1 MNMIDYGLNID
12 KDSTRRLILQHYERY
27 PKMQIEDMF
36 KLLFHSSFGCEH
48 AVSSL
53 ERVRGYM
60 LSELERADMDSDV
73 LVEELDSDYSRVH
86 LSYISRGLSPDT
98 LAVMF
103 YLSARP
109 VEDGRERLKFKLSV
123 LRDMARE
130 GRFAFSLEALDAAI
144 SEWESL
150 GYPAIHHSATFR
162 ECYNPAYRVV
172 LSRYAELIPALIE
185 IDKAS
190 REGREVDLDTL
201 SLTDAERECVEE
213 IYRAR

>member
-1 MNMIDYGLNID
+1 MINSGFNID
-12 KDSTRRLILQHYERY
+12 RESTRRLILQHYERY
-27 PKMQIEDMF
+27 PKMHIEDMF

-86 LSYISRGLSPDT
+86 LACIGRGLSPDT

-109 VEDGRERLKFKLSV
+109 VEDGRERLAFKLSV

-130 GRFAFSLEALDAAI
+130 GRFTFSSESLEAAI

-172 LSRYAELIPALIE
+172 LSRYAELIPTLIK
-185 IDKAS
+185 IDK
-190 REGREVDLDTL
+190 EREVGRVPNLDTL
-201 SLTDAERECVEE
+201 GLTDAERECVEE

>member
-1 MNMIDYGLNID
+1 MKDTAQYMN
-12 KDSTRRLILQHYERY
+12 TRRIILDHIARY

-60 LSELERADMDSDV
+60 LSEIERADMDSDV

-86 LSYISRGLSPDT
+86 LACIGCGLSPDT

-109 VEDGRERLKFKLSV
+109 VEDGIDRLTFKLSV
-123 LRDMARE
+123 LREMARE
-130 GRFAFSLEALDAAI
+130 GCFAFSSESLEAAI
-144 SEWESL
+144 LEWESL

-172 LSRYAELIPALIE
+172 LSRYAELVPTLIK
-185 IDKAS
+185 IDKE
-190 REGREVDLDTL
+190 REEGRVPNLDAL
-201 SLTDAERECVEE
+201 GLCDAERECVEE

>member
-1 MNMIDYGLNID
+1 MINSGFNID
-12 KDSTRRLILQHYERY
+12 KESTRRLILRHYERY

-73 LVEELDSDYSRVH
+73 LVEELDSDYSRAH
-86 LSYISRGLSPDT
+86 LACIGRGLSPDT

-109 VEDGRERLKFKLSV
+109 VEDGRERLAFKLSV
-123 LRDMARE
+123 LREMARE
-130 GRFAFSLEALDAAI
+130 GCFAFSSESLEAAI
-144 SEWESL
+144 LEWESL
-150 GYPAIHHSATFR
+150 GYPAIHHSSTFR

-172 LSRYAELIPALIE
+172 LSRYAELIPVLTK
-185 IDKAS
+185 IDKE
-190 REGREVDLDTL
+190 REEGRIPNLDAL
-201 SLTDAERECVEE
+201 GLTDAERECIKE
-213 IYRAR
+213 IYKDR

>member
-1 MNMIDYGLNID
+1 MINSGFNID
-12 KDSTRRLILQHYERY
+12 RESTRRLILQHYERY
-27 PKMQIEDMF
+27 PEMQIEDMF

-86 LSYISRGLSPDT
+86 LACIGRGLSPDT

-109 VEDGRERLKFKLSV
+109 VEDGRDRLTFKLSV
-123 LRDMARE
+123 LREMARE
-130 GRFAFSLEALDAAI
+130 GCFAFSSESLEAAI

-190 REGREVDLDTL
+190 GEGRAVDLDTL
-201 SLTDAERECVEE
+201 GLTDAERECVEE